1 VNRQAALIQKLRGG
15 LIVSC
20 QARPD
25 SPFYGPSFMAAFA
38 HAAEIAGAVGLR
50 VNGET
55 DIRAV
60 RSVSSLPVIGINKQR
75 TVEWPVYITPSLE
88 AAREAVRAGAEIVA
102 IDATHRPREGN
113 WSPEELI
120 AQIKKQLG
128 VPVMADIDSLEEGVA
143 AADAGA
149 DLVATTM
156 AGYTEARPATQ
167 GPDLTLVRDLA
178 GRISVPVIC
187 EGRIRAPKDV
197 HAALGAGA
205 YAVVVGTAITNPVA
219 ITLAFVRAAQ
229 N

>member
-1 VNRQAALIQKLRGG
+1 MNCQAALIQKLRGG

-38 HAAEIAGAVGLR
+38 RAAEMAGAVGLR
-50 VNGET
+50 VNGERDT
-55 DIRAV
+55 RAV
-60 RSVSSLPVIGINKQR
+60 RAASSLPIIGINKQR

-88 AAREAVRAGAEIVA
+88 AAREVIGAGAEIVA

-113 WSPEELI
+113 QSPEDLI
-120 AQIKKQLG
+120 AQIKNQLG

-143 AADAGA
+143 AAEAGA

-156 AGYTEARPATQ
+156 AGYTEARAATQ

-187 EGRIRAPKDV
+187 EGRVRAPKDV
-197 HAALGAGA
+197 RAALGAGA